1 MQTFLECV
9 PCLIRQAY
17 TVAAK
22 TVSEEEIRVKIMREA
37 LIAASKLDFANSPP
51 VLSQIIQ
58 EIINKYTGGIDA
70 YKEIK
75 VNSDKVALRLLAELH
90 EKIEDSECKFETAV
104 RLAIAGNIID
114 FGVTSNV
121 SDETIKSTIT
131 ESLKSKLDTDVVKQ
145 LQKAVIKA
153 DKIIYLLDNA
163 GEIVFD
169 KLLIELLPM
178 EKVTAVVRGKPILN
192 DVTMEDAI
200 LAGLPEMVKVIDNG
214 TNAPGTVLELC
225 SDSFVKEFKKTDLV
239 IAKGQGNFETL
250 NHINKNI
257 FFLLKAKCP
266 VVARELECN
275 LGDMIITQT
284 DQLPIRVAM

>member
-1 MQTFLECV
+1 MKTFLECV

-22 TVSEEEIRVKIMREA
+22 TVNDQEIREKIMREA
-37 LIAASKLDFANSPP
+37 LIAASKLDFENSPP
-51 VLSQIIQ
+51 VLSQKIQ
-58 EIINKYTGGIDA
+58 EIINKHTGGIDA

-75 VNSDKVALRLLAELH
+75 ENSDKVALRLLDELH
-90 EKIEDSECKFETAV
+90 EKIENSECKFETAI

-114 FGVTSNV
+114 FGVTSYV
-121 SDETIKSTIT
+121 SDETIEAAIT
-131 ESLKSKLDTDVVKQ
+131 ESLTSKLNTEKVKE
-145 LQKAVIKA
+145 LQKAVTKA
-153 DKIIYLLDNA
+153 ENILYLLDNA
-163 GEIVFD
+163 GEVVFD
-169 KLLIELLPM
+169 KLLIELMPT
-178 EKVTAVVRGKPILN
+178 EKVTAVVRGMPILN
-192 DVTMEDAI
+192 DVTIEDAR
-200 LAGLPEMVKVIDNG
+200 LTGLPQMVKVIDNG

-225 SDSFVKEFKKTDLV
+225 SDNFLKEFEKADLI

-250 NHINKNI
+250 NHIDKNI

-284 DQLPIRVAM
+284 NLQCV